1 VEHHRDVVPFSSVAI
16 AIVGTLATALPAP
29 THPIS
34 FIVLPWRN
42 VIKSGVSDRIFSR
55 QYQLTW
61 AAHMDTFE
69 QFVEK
74 FSNAVDFQT
83 DVALTADTDL
93 KALPEWD
100 SLAAL
105 GVIIMFDME
114 YSKAIVGKDLVACQT
129 VADVYK
135 LIG

>member
-1 VEHHRDVVPFSSVAI
+1 
-16 AIVGTLATALPAP
+16 
-29 THPIS
+29 
-34 FIVLPWRN
+34 
-42 VIKSGVSDRIFSR
+42 
-55 QYQLTW
+55 
-61 AAHMDTFE
+61 MDTLE

-74 FSNAVDFQT
+74 FSNAVDFQS
-83 DVALTADTDL
+83 DVVLTGDTNL

-114 YSKAIVGKDLVACQT
+114 YNKAITGKDLVVCQT

-135 LIG
+135 LVA

>member
-1 VEHHRDVVPFSSVAI
+1 
-16 AIVGTLATALPAP
+16 
-29 THPIS
+29 
-34 FIVLPWRN
+34 
-42 VIKSGVSDRIFSR
+42 
-55 QYQLTW
+55 
-61 AAHMDTFE
+61 MDTID

-74 FSNAVDFQT
+74 FRNAVDFQD
-83 DVALTADTDL
+83 DVTLTADTNL

-114 YSKAIVGKDLVACQT
+114 YSKAVTGKDLVVCQT

-135 LIG
+135 LVG

>member
-1 VEHHRDVVPFSSVAI
+1 
-16 AIVGTLATALPAP
+16 
-29 THPIS
+29 
-34 FIVLPWRN
+34 
-42 VIKSGVSDRIFSR
+42 
-55 QYQLTW
+55 
-61 AAHMDTFE
+61 MDTLE

-74 FSNAVDFQT
+74 FSNAVDFQNE
-83 DVALTADTDL
+83 VVLTGDTNL

-114 YSKAIVGKDLVACQT
+114 YSKAITGKDLVACQT
-129 VADVYK
+129 VSDVYK

>member
-1 VEHHRDVVPFSSVAI
+1 
-16 AIVGTLATALPAP
+16 
-29 THPIS
+29 
-34 FIVLPWRN
+34 
-42 VIKSGVSDRIFSR
+42 
-55 QYQLTW
+55 
-61 AAHMDTFE
+61 MDTID

-74 FSNAVDFQT
+74 FRNAVDFQD

-114 YSKAIVGKDLVACQT
+114 YSKAITGKDLVVCQT

-135 LIG
+135 LVG

>member
-1 VEHHRDVVPFSSVAI
+1 
-16 AIVGTLATALPAP
+16 
-29 THPIS
+29 
-34 FIVLPWRN
+34 
-42 VIKSGVSDRIFSR
+42 
-55 QYQLTW
+55 
-61 AAHMDTFE
+61 MDTLE

-83 DVALTADTDL
+83 DVVLTGDTNL
-93 KALPEWD
+93 KALAEWD

-114 YSKAIVGKDLVACQT
+114 YNKAITGKDLVVCQT

-135 LIG
+135 LAA

>member
-1 VEHHRDVVPFSSVAI
+1 
-16 AIVGTLATALPAP
+16 
-29 THPIS
+29 
-34 FIVLPWRN
+34 
-42 VIKSGVSDRIFSR
+42 
-55 QYQLTW
+55 
-61 AAHMDTFE
+61 MDTID

-74 FSNAVDFQT
+74 FRNAVDFQD
-83 DVALTADTDL
+83 DVALAADTNL

-114 YSKAIVGKDLVACQT
+114 YSKAITGKDLVQCQT

-135 LIG
+135 LVG

>member
-1 VEHHRDVVPFSSVAI
+1 
-16 AIVGTLATALPAP
+16 
-29 THPIS
+29 
-34 FIVLPWRN
+34 
-42 VIKSGVSDRIFSR
+42 
-55 QYQLTW
+55 
-61 AAHMDTFE
+61 MDTID

-74 FSNAVDFQT
+74 FRNAVDFQD
-83 DVALTADTDL
+83 DVVLTADTNL

-114 YSKAIVGKDLVACQT
+114 YSKAVTGKDLVVCQT

-135 LIG
+135 LVG

>member
-1 VEHHRDVVPFSSVAI
+1 
-16 AIVGTLATALPAP
+16 
-29 THPIS
+29 
-34 FIVLPWRN
+34 
-42 VIKSGVSDRIFSR
+42 
-55 QYQLTW
+55 
-61 AAHMDTFE
+61 MDTLE

-74 FSNAVDFQT
+74 FSNAVDFQ
-83 DVALTADTDL
+83 DAVELTGDTDL

-114 YSKAIVGKDLVACQT
+114 YDKVVTGADLVKCKYLR
-129 VADVYK
+129 DVYQ

>member
-1 VEHHRDVVPFSSVAI
+1 
-16 AIVGTLATALPAP
+16 
-29 THPIS
+29 
-34 FIVLPWRN
+34 
-42 VIKSGVSDRIFSR
+42 
-55 QYQLTW
+55 
-61 AAHMDTFE
+61 MDTID

-74 FSNAVDFQT
+74 FRNAVDFQDDVTLTT
-83 DVALTADTDL
+83 DTNL

-114 YSKAIVGKDLVACQT
+114 YGKAVTGKDLVECQT

-135 LIG
+135 LVG

>member
-1 VEHHRDVVPFSSVAI
+1 
-16 AIVGTLATALPAP
+16 
-29 THPIS
+29 
-34 FIVLPWRN
+34 
-42 VIKSGVSDRIFSR
+42 
-55 QYQLTW
+55 
-61 AAHMDTFE
+61 MDTLE

-74 FSNAVDFQT
+74 FKNAVDFQEE
-83 DVALTADTDL
+83 VHLTGDTNL

-114 YSKAIVGKDLVACQT
+114 YNKAITGKDLVQCQLLG
-129 VADVYK
+129 DVYK

>member
-1 VEHHRDVVPFSSVAI
+1 
-16 AIVGTLATALPAP
+16 
-29 THPIS
+29 
-34 FIVLPWRN
+34 
-42 VIKSGVSDRIFSR
+42 
-55 QYQLTW
+55 
-61 AAHMDTFE
+61 MDTID

-74 FSNAVDFQT
+74 FRNAVDFQ
-83 DVALTADTDL
+83 DEVELTADTNL

-114 YSKAIVGKDLVACQT
+114 YNKAVTGKDLVECQT

-135 LIG
+135 LVA

>member
-1 VEHHRDVVPFSSVAI
+1 
-16 AIVGTLATALPAP
+16 
-29 THPIS
+29 
-34 FIVLPWRN
+34 
-42 VIKSGVSDRIFSR
+42 
-55 QYQLTW
+55 
-61 AAHMDTFE
+61 MDTLE

-74 FSNAVDFQT
+74 FSNAVDFQNE
-83 DVALTADTDL
+83 VVLTGDTNL

-114 YSKAIVGKDLVACQT
+114 YSKAITGKDLVACQT